1 MALLALAKKSIAV
14 AMAGTSVYIT
24 NKKGVWG
31 DGDQSKKAWDE
42 LRETLSNTSTSSS
55 KPVASALQ
63 VRVGVVWLISVFTFL
78 WHLFQMSGIRLVST
92 ETLKIQWNRQLHNVF
107 FGAAQAVGPGGLVER
122 IRLQVTSSLPKLP
135 WSTTGT
141 EENR

>member
-55 KPVASALQ
+55 KPVASAL
-63 VRVGVVWLISVFTFL
+63 
-78 WHLFQMSGIRLVST
+78 QMSGIRLVST